1 MRKAWT
7 VLLWIATLVTLA
19 LLCWGV
25 TLYRGWPFW
34 YAVAGFFAIVT
45 GSLLLRW
52 VYRRWYAWRLRARM
66 QRELPKHREEAPV
79 IDEAWTAGIRLLRK
93 SRLGK
98 LGSPLYVLPWFVML
112 GEQSSGKSTLMARC
126 GLTSAFRTISPRSR
140 MAPTDSLDWW
150 FLDRGVVIDPSGRL
164 TTAQGDVEWRRLLYW
179 LLRSRR
185 REPLNGVMLVINV
198 EKLLQDSVE
207 SLAEQGQRLRS
218 RIDDLV
224 KVFGAR
230 LPVYFILTA
239 AETLPGFSAWAS
251 ALSDEQREQ
260 PFGLLSRARNT
271 GAEGFLDDVFTGIGQ
286 RLFELRFTL
295 GQQVGTDD
303 AAFSL
308 PERIAELRPRLAAML
323 MPAFDANPYSE
334 PPLLCGLFLTGETQT
349 AGVRTGWFSHD
360 LFDQLLPEQR
370 HAYEPL
376 DNWSRWRRL
385 AGHLAVILWLGL
397 CLAAGALL
405 VYADR
410 HTQRVLTE
418 ALKEPPAAEDF
429 AGGLDSDL
437 DALRRFRQSL
447 ESFSANEQGGYR
459 EYLPFAR
466 HIDDVQ
472 AHYRSDYV
480 RLFNSE
486 VRTPVFDGVVSQ
498 NLASALSGDDPRLIA
513 AYAALLVRRINL
525 LDARLNDKPMDDL
538 PLPGSE
544 LSVLYEKYGPSLSIS
559 AAQMATIGTSYR
571 AYLAWQ
577 TDLAQLI
584 NQRQTLL
591 VQLDSMGLEQR
602 SQEWLTA
609 WAEQQGNLPPVR
621 LSEYWVDPD
630 HPDVMISGAYT
641 IQGSEA
647 ILAFMDELGR
657 ASRDQALWSTQRDRF
672 LAKYR
677 SDTQDAWYQFIQR
690 FVLSAQTRLGSR
702 AEWQETLNVVG
713 TDNDPFLRLLH
724 RSAERLAKIPVDQRE
739 PWAERAVEID
749 RLIKLASNEDV
760 HTEGGALSS
769 LKVTNAMG
777 GDVLKRITN
786 GASVS
791 NGITQMQDELSRAH
805 AFAQFQQVT
814 KGVVSDLQKSDAQAF
829 QVALDTWGFGS
840 DPAVKQ
846 SALWSARDLR
856 DNLVKSMKGSD
867 AREDV
872 IWALATGAV
881 DFSVNYA
888 AEVAACQLQ
897 RDWSGQ
903 LLSAVQGV
911 QDPQVLNDLLYGEKG
926 QLPAFLNGS
935 VKTFIQ
941 RDSQRFSGREAL
953 GVEVPLT
960 GAFYGYISRM
970 QHAQNDLAGA
980 RRQSQA
986 QQATELQSKQ
996 ALTIEQKTLQAS
1008 QADLQQKMTKLMATA
1023 AVVDLTATPSQVNLS
1038 ARQLP
1043 RQTRLTLQ
1051 CNGRSTV
1058 LDNYNFP
1065 TSATFAWA
1073 PGSCADVTL
1082 EVSFADFKLVR
1093 HWTGDHGFVDFL
1105 RMFKGGQHAF
1115 TPDDFP
1121 GQRDL
1126 MGSENLQ
1133 SILLTYRQQ
1142 GEQALMA
1149 NYSAVDQLQGQLTTI
1164 TDRLKAIDD
1173 QLNTMDTQ
1181 AAALSVS
1188 LATQGSP
1195 VQQGLAVFQPPQQ
1208 IAWCWTPR
1216 PVDTV
1221 LTAGETK
1228 RIEVGIFDNEIR
1240 LKAVERQL
1248 QVLGYQSSREPVR
1261 TQTGSTLQKLMV
1273 VGLPDS
1279 LSVQRAIREI
1289 SRKLGIAAKPDDV
1302 PADTRAD
1309 LK

>member
-7 VLLWIATLVTLA
+7 VLLWIAILLTLA
-19 LLCWGV
+19 FLCWGV
-25 TLYRGWPFW
+25 TLYQGWP
-34 YAVAGFFAIVT
+34 
-45 GSLLLRW
+45 L
-52 VYRRWYAWRLRARM
+52 WYAWRLRMRM
-66 QRELPKHREEAPV
+66 QRELPAQREDAPV
-79 IDEAWTAGIRLLRK
+79 IDDAWTAGIRLLRK

-112 GEQSSGKSTLMARC
+112 GEQGSGKSTLMARC
-126 GLTSAFRTISPRSR
+126 GLTSAFRSLSPRSR
-140 MAPTDSLDWW
+140 MAATESLDWW

-164 TTAQGDVEWRRLLYW
+164 TTAQGEIEWRRLLYW

-185 REPLNGVMLVINV
+185 REPLNGVMLVINI
-198 EKLLQDSVE
+198 EKLLLDSAE
-207 SLAEQGQRLRS
+207 SLAEQGQRLRG

-230 LPVYFILTA
+230 LPVYFILTG
-239 AETLPGFSAWAS
+239 AETLPGFNAWVS
-251 ALSDEQREQ
+251 ALSQEQREQ

-271 GAEGFLDDVFTGIGQ
+271 GAQGFLDEVFTGIGQ

-295 GQQVGTDD
+295 GQQAVADD

-308 PERIAELRPRLAAML
+308 PERIAELQPRLASLL
-323 MPAFDANPYSE
+323 MPGFDANPYSE
-334 PPLLCGLFLTGETQT
+334 PPLLCGLFLTAETQT
-349 AGVRTGWFSHD
+349 EGVRSGWFSHD
-360 LFDQLLPEQR
+360 LLDQLLPAQR

-376 DNWSRWRRL
+376 DSWRRWRRL
-385 AGHLAVILWLGL
+385 AGHLAVVLWLGV
-397 CLAAGALL
+397 CLAAGVLL

-410 HTQRVLTE
+410 HTRDVLAQT
-418 ALKEPPAAEDF
+418 LNEPPAAEDF

-447 ESFSANEQGGYR
+447 ESLSAQEQGGYR
-459 EYLPFAR
+459 AYLPFAR

-498 NLASALSGDDPRLIA
+498 NLQGALSSGDPRLIA
-513 AYAALLVRRINL
+513 AYAELLVRRINL
-525 LDARLNDKPMDDL
+525 LDARLNNASMDNL
-538 PLPGSE
+538 PLPGTE
-544 LSVLYEKYGPSLSIS
+544 LSLLYQKYGPASSIS
-559 AAQMATIGTSYR
+559 AAQLATIGTSYR
-571 AYLAWQ
+571 AYLTWQ
-577 TDLAQLI
+577 SDLAQLI
-584 NQRQTLL
+584 NQRATLL
-591 VQLDSMGLEQR
+591 VQLDSMGLEHR
-602 SQEWLTA
+602 PLEWLNA

-621 LSEYWVDPD
+621 LSEYWIDSD
-630 HPDVMISGAYT
+630 HPDVLISGAYT
-641 IQGSEA
+641 TQGSEA
-647 ILAFMDELGR
+647 ILGFMTELGH
-657 ASRDQALWSTQRDRF
+657 ASRNQALWTAQRGRF
-672 LAKYR
+672 LEQYR
-677 SDTQDAWYQFIQR
+677 SDAQDAWYQFIQR
-690 FVLSAQTRLGSR
+690 FLLSAQTRLTSR

-713 TDNDPFLRLLH
+713 TGNDPYLRLLH
-724 RSAERLAKIPVDQRE
+724 RTAERFAKIPIDERA
-739 PWAERAVEID
+739 PWAQRAVEVD
-749 RLIKLASNEDV
+749 RLLTLSNNADV
-760 HTEGGALSS
+760 HGEGGALAS

-777 GDVLKRITN
+777 GDVLKRVAD

-791 NGITQMQDELSRAH
+791 SGLTQMQDELSRARS
-805 AFAQFQQVT
+805 FAQFQQT
-814 KGVVSDLQKSDAQAF
+814 IKGVISDLQKSDAQAF

-856 DNLVKSMKGSD
+856 DSLVKSMKGSD

-872 IWALATGAV
+872 IWSLATGAV

-888 AEVAACQLQ
+888 AETAACQLQ

-903 LLSAVQGV
+903 LLSSVQGV
-911 QDPQVLNDLLYGEKG
+911 QDPELLNDLLYGEKG
-926 QLPAFLNGS
+926 QLPAFLSGP

-941 RDSQRFSGREAL
+941 RDPQRFSGREAL
-953 GVEVPLT
+953 GVQIPLT

-986 QQATELQSKQ
+986 QQATQQQSKQ

-1008 QADLQQKMTKLMATA
+1008 QTDLQQKMAKLMATA

-1082 EVSFADFKLVR
+1082 EVSFADFKLAR

-1105 RMFKGGQHAF
+1105 RLFKGGQHAF

-1126 MGSENLQ
+1126 MGSEDLQ
-1133 SILLTYRQQ
+1133 SIVLTYRQQ
-1142 GEQALMA
+1142 GEQALIA
-1149 NYSAVDQLQGQLTTI
+1149 NYDAADQLQSQLAGI
-1164 TDRLKAIDD
+1164 SERLKAIDD
-1173 QLNTMDTQ
+1173 QLNAMDTD

-1188 LATQGSP
+1188 IATQGSP

-1221 LTAGETK
+1221 LAAGETK
-1228 RIEVGIFDNEIR
+1228 RIEVGIFDNEVR
-1240 LKAVERQL
+1240 LKSVERQL
-1248 QVLGYQSSREPVR
+1248 QALGYQSSREPMR
-1261 TQTGSTLQKLMV
+1261 TQAGATLQKLMII
-1273 VGLPDS
+1273 GLPDS
-1279 LSVQRAIREI
+1279 LSAQRAIREI
-1289 SRKLGIAAKPDDV
+1289 SRKLGIAAKPDDAAPDV
-1302 PADTRAD
+1302 RAD